1 MNYLDIISALL
12 LAWFAYNGYRKGL
25 IVEVASLAALIL
37 GVYAALYFSDVTA
50 DFLVEYFSM
59 STKYLS
65 IIAFILTF
73 LLVVITVVFV
83 GRIVEKFVDLLL
95 LGFLNKLTGAV
106 FGLLKGALI
115 ISLIIWIFNYFDHDQ
130 KLITQQ
136 TRTETLLFK
145 HIEQIA
151 PSIYNRMGFLH
162 DIEIK
167 DPFSEEEN
175 PLI

>member
-50 DFLVEYFSM
+50 NFLVEYFSM

-73 LLVVITVVFV
+73 LMVVITVVFV
-83 GRIVEKFVDLLL
+83 GRVVEKFVDLLL

-106 FGLLKGALI
+106 FGILKGALI
-115 ISLIIWIFNYFDHDQ
+115 ISLLIWIFNFFDPDQ

-136 TRTETLLFK
+136 TRAESLLFK
-145 HIEQIA
+145 HI
-151 PSIYNRMGFLH
+151 
-162 DIEIK
+162 
-167 DPFSEEEN
+167 
-175 PLI
+175 